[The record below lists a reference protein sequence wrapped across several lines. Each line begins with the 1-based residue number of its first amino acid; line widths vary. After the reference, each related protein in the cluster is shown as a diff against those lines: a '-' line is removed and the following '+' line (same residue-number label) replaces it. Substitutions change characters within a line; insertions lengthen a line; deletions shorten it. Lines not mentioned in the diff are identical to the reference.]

1 MVYDSR
7 ERSLN
12 VFEMNQESQGY
23 LLNRDVLSFLGIE
36 LRGKAIM
43 VKSKTKREK
52 KEETVEEFVA
62 RINKSAVRTNG
73 LKKNL
78 KGARR

>member
-1 MVYDSR
+1 
-7 ERSLN
+7 
-12 VFEMNQESQGY
+12 MNQESQGY

-36 LRGKAIM
+36 LRGKVIM

>member
-1 MVYDSR
+1 M
-7 ERSLN
+7 
-12 VFEMNQESQGY
+12 FEMNQESQGY

-36 LRGKAIM
+36 LRGKVIM

>member
-1 MVYDSR
+1 MYDSR

>member
-1 MVYDSR
+1 MAKS
-7 ERSLN
+7 N
-12 VFEMNQESQGY
+12 VKQ
-23 LLNRDVLSFLGIE
+23 
-36 LRGKAIM
+36 
-43 VKSKTKREK
+43 EK
-52 KEETVEEFVA
+52 KVETVEEFVE

>member
-1 MVYDSR
+1 MTLVYDCW
-7 ERSLN
+7 SLCSGQTSIGIRT
-12 VFEMNQESQGY
+12 EHKTYLPTWQG
-23 LLNRDVLSFLGIE
+23 E
-36 LRGKAIM
+36 QPIM

-52 KEETVEEFVA
+52 PVETTEEFVA
-62 RINKSAVRTNG
+62 RVNAEARKRNG

>member
-1 MVYDSR
+1 MIAGAFVPDRLASA
-7 ERSLN
+7 
-12 VFEMNQESQGY
+12 FEQNIKHTCP
-23 LLNRDVLSFLGIE
+23 LG
-36 LRGKAIM
+36 RGEQPIM

-52 KEETVEEFVA
+52 PVETTEEFVA
-62 RINKSAVRTNG
+62 RVNAEARKRNG

>member
-1 MVYDSR
+1 MYDIR
-7 ERSLN
+7 EPSHDA
-12 VFEMNQESQGY
+12 FEKGLECLRY
-23 LLNRDVLSFLGIE
+23 VLNRDVLSFLDIKYRE
-36 LRGKAIM
+36 KPIM
-43 VKSKTKREK
+43 AKSKPKPEK

>member
-1 MVYDSR
+1 M
-7 ERSLN
+7 
-12 VFEMNQESQGY
+12 
-23 LLNRDVLSFLGIE
+23 LSFLGIKS
-36 LRGKAIM
+36 RGKSIM
-43 VKSKTKREK
+43 VKSKAKQEK

-62 RINKSAVRTNG
+62 RIDKSAVRTNG

>member
-1 MVYDSR
+1 MYDSR
-7 ERSLN
+7 QRSLN
-12 VFEMNQESQGY
+12 VFEMNQECLGY
-23 LLNRDVLSFLGIE
+23 LLNRNVPAFLDTK
-36 LRGKAIM
+36 LREKSIM
-43 VKSKTKREK
+43 AKSKTKQEK

>member
-1 MVYDSR
+1 M
-7 ERSLN
+7 
-12 VFEMNQESQGY
+12 
-23 LLNRDVLSFLGIE
+23 LSFLGIK
-36 LRGKAIM
+36 LRGKSIM
-43 VKSKTKREK
+43 VKSKAKQEK

>member
-1 MVYDSR
+1 MYDSR
-7 ERSLN
+7 EPSLRA
-12 VFEMNQESQGY
+12 FEKNQECQGY
-23 LLNRDVLSFLGIE
+23 LLNRDVLSFLGID

-43 VKSKTKREK
+43 AKSKTKREK

>member
-1 MVYDSR
+1 MRSR
-7 ERSLN
+7 RIREDWST
-12 VFEMNQESQGY
+12 
-23 LLNRDVLSFLGIE
+23 LLGSCMPPFLSSE
-36 LRGKAIM
+36 YREKSIM
-43 VKSKTKREK
+43 VKSKAKQEKRV
-52 KEETVEEFVA
+52 ETVEEFVE